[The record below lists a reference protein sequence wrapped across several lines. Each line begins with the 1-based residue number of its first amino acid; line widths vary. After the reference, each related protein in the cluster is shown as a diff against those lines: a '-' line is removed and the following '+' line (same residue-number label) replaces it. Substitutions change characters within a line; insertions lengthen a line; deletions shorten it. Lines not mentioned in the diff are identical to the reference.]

1 MKCHMPATF
10 AAALLNSQPM
20 GFYAPAQIVRD
31 AREHGVVVLPPDV
44 NMANWDCDLE
54 GQKDGVLALRLGMNQ
69 IKGLRKGEA
78 ALIENNRQG
87 GYRNLEELSIR
98 AGIQPATLEIL
109 ARADAFQSLSLSRR
123 QAFWQVRGLNASVFK
138 NTQGNKKEL
147 PLFNALLDGDKN
159 FVGDNEPEVSLP
171 VANLGEEVI
180 DDYSSLKLSLKS
192 HPLSLLRNILSKG
205 FYKPISVFTGLND
218 GDFVSVA
225 GLVLVRQRPST
236 AKGVLFITI
245 EDDTGVA
252 NLVIWSCQFERFKR
266 AVMNAKLL
274 GVTGKLQR
282 EGEVVHLIVQHLQD
296 LTFYLSELPEQNQCQ
311 PVTSSNFIDN
321 AKIQMSKNTV
331 QSAKNKKSD
340 GKIARVNFNSRDFH

>member
-1 MKCHMPATF
+1 MVWSPPMLIIPPTLFNKSKAPFSICCIDLLLQGNPSGPIGLTKTVYRPSRLPANT
-10 AAALLNSQPM
+10 S
-20 GFYAPAQIVRD
+20 V
-31 AREHGVVVLPPDV
+31 
-44 NMANWDCDLE
+44 
-54 GQKDGVLALRLGMNQ
+54 K
-69 IKGLRKGEA
+69 
-78 ALIENNRQG
+78 
-87 GYRNLEELSIR
+87 
-98 AGIQPATLEIL
+98 
-109 ARADAFQSLSLSRR
+109 SLSPIMAVLFGSCLS
-123 QAFWQVRGLNASVFK
+123 SES
-138 NTQGNKKEL
+138 T
-147 PLFNALLDGDKN
+147 LFNALLDGDKN

-236 AKGVLFITI
+236 AKGGIFITI

-252 NLVIWSCQFERFKR
+252 NLVIWSRQFERFKR

-282 EGEVVHLIVQHLQD
+282 EGEVVHLIAQHLQD

-311 PVTSSNFIDN
+311 PVTSSNFINN